1 MIAATYD
8 EVLEATRRLTPK
20 EQRRL
25 YNEIEALL
33 GAEPIPAL
41 LQRPGCAARPGLEA
55 DLDALDELAA
65 EIGAAWKD
73 DMSAAEAVS
82 EQRREL

>member
-1 MIAATYD
+1 MVAATYD
-8 EVLEATRRLTPK
+8 EVLEATRWLTSE

-25 YNEIEALL
+25 HDEIETLL

-41 LQRPGCAARPGLEA
+41 LQRAGRVAQPGLEA
-55 DLDALDELAA
+55 DLDAIDELAA

>member
-1 MIAATYD
+1 MATATYD
-8 EVLEATRRLTPK
+8 EVLEATRRLTSE

-25 YNEIEALL
+25 HDEIETLL

-41 LQRPGCAARPGLEA
+41 LQPPGRVARPGLEA

>member
-1 MIAATYD
+1 MVAATYD
-8 EVLEATRRLTPK
+8 EVLEATRRLTSE

-25 YNEIEALL
+25 HDEIETLL

-41 LQRPGCAARPGLEA
+41 LQRAGRVARPGLEA
-55 DLDALDELAA
+55 DLDAIDELAA